1 MDSDDDY
8 GKKPYII
15 IDNGSYMIKSGFSN
29 DDSPGYCFRNCL
41 GYPKNKDI
49 FNKDYYIGNE
59 MKGQMNALRQDY
71 PIKDGVIQNGIIW
84 KKYRDTC
91 LISN

>member
-49 FNKDYYIGNE
+49 FNKDYYIGNQ
-59 MKGQMNALRQDY
+59 MKGQMCALRLDY
-71 PIKDGVIQNGIIW
+71 GKNMGIFV
-84 KKYRDTC
+84 
-91 LISN
+91 